1 MSVPLPGGV
10 AAGRCR
16 RRSCRA
22 DTART
27 PTAGSAS
34 ATAPR
39 CVGNDVNLM
48 ALGEL
53 RSDLSRTERDHIY
66 FKVGAGIAG

>member
-1 MSVPLPGGV
+1 
-10 AAGRCR
+10 
-16 RRSCRA
+16 
-22 DTART
+22 
-27 PTAGSAS
+27 
-34 ATAPR
+34 
-39 CVGNDVNLM
+39 VGNDVNLM